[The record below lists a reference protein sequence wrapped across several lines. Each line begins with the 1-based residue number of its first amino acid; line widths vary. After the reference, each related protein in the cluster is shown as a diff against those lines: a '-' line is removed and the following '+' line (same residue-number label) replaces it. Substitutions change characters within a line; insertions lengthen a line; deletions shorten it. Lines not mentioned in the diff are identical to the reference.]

1 MIFACSGAADVGAI
15 SDQVARKL
23 TKDGKG
29 KMFCLTGVGGRVPG
43 ILEKTKAASHI
54 LAIDGC
60 SLDCAKKT
68 LEQAGFAK
76 FEHVRITDLGLV
88 KGESPVTDQNIANVV
103 EAASPLLG

>member
-1 MIFACSGAADVGAI
+1 MSAEGA
-15 SDQVARKL
+15 
-23 TKDGKG
+23 G
-29 KMFCLTGVGGRVPG
+29 KMFCLAGVGGRVSG
-43 ILEKTKAASHI
+43 ILASTQAAAAI